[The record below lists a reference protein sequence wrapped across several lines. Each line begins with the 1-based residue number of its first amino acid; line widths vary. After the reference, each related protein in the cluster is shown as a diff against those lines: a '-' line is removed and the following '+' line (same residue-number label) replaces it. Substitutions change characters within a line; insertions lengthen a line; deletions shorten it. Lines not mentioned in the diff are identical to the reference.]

1 MLADLT
7 LSNRK
12 RCVRQ
17 VKALQKVRK
26 VTVFD
31 YLCVSVFLLDTL
43 IKVDSE
49 IKGSEM
55 RKELG
60 NYCSFSFPFRL
71 PKTIFLTNEAFPK
84 IRTNP
89 WNSTLGDLLQGMC
102 FWQEYS

>member
-17 VKALQKVRK
+17 VKALQKVQK
-26 VTVFD
+26 FTVFD

-43 IKVDSE
+43 VKLDSE
-49 IKGSEM
+49 IIGSEM

-60 NYCSFSFPFRL
+60 NYCSTATFRL
-71 PKTIFLTNEAFPK
+71 LKTIFLTNEAFPK
-84 IRTNP
+84 FR
-89 WNSTLGDLLQGMC
+89 
-102 FWQEYS
+102 